1 MRFLGELANLIA
13 GLPNPVER
21 DIYISRWAGELG
33 VSAEAFRQQ
42 VQSQWRKK
50 RTAEQK
56 KQQTADLRPAPQ
68 EVEINRKDPQRARNM
83 SAALAEDK
91 LIAALLKN
99 NDFYG
104 FIRERIRPEDFV
116 TDSNRTIFAE
126 LCRRLEE
133 NRPVS
138 LTAFS
143 EVLDEALMTRLSWLI
158 ADNDSLRFDREQVED
173 YIRRIQSSR
182 MKKSSEE
189 VSRMSPD
196 KLDDYIKKIAEN
208 KRG

>member
-1 MRFLGELANLIA
+1 
-13 GLPNPVER
+13 
-21 DIYISRWAGELG
+21 
-33 VSAEAFRQQ
+33 
-42 VQSQWRKK
+42 
-50 RTAEQK
+50 
-56 KQQTADLRPAPQ
+56 
-68 EVEINRKDPQRARNM
+68 M

-104 FIRERIRPEDFV
+104 FIRERIGPEDFV

-133 NRPVS
+133 NRPVT

-182 MKKSSEE
+182 MKKSSDGSIAD
-189 VSRMSPD
+189 VSGQAR
-196 KLDDYIKKIAEN
+196 
-208 KRG
+208 